1 MEKDKTTTIIT
12 KEAQKIINKKKIK
25 IKTNFIY
32 DKKTINTLI
41 NNTKNKVR
49 IYDITYIKTKKQII
63 NVNDHINKTG
73 ENPLKG
79 KQKKLKIDFIDIT
92 KIYKQTKKGITTTC
106 VGRNKTKENLIKTK
120 NASTEL
126 CNIAILC
133 HALGFKKIEAKLI
146 NCFDV
151 F

>member
-1 MEKDKTTTIIT
+1 MEKDKTITIVT
-12 KEAQKIINKKKIK
+12 KQAQKIINKNKIK
-25 IKTNFIY
+25 IKTNIIYGTKSINKLTNNKQQVKIY
-32 DKKTINTLI
+32 DTTHINT
-41 NNTKNKVR
+41 R
-49 IYDITYIKTKKQII
+49 KQII

-73 ENPLKG
+73 ENPLRG

-92 KIYKQTKKGITTTC
+92 KIYKQTKNGITTTC
-106 VGRNKTKENLIKTK
+106 IGRNKTKEEQIKTK

-146 NCFDV
+146 NCFDL